1 MNEQAYALEQQ
12 MANEDDNEST
22 IATQEVNH
30 KTVDLGEVYDKMAL

>member
-12 MANEDDNEST
+12 MASEDENEST

-30 KTVDLGEVYDKMAL
+30 KTIDLGEVYDKMAL